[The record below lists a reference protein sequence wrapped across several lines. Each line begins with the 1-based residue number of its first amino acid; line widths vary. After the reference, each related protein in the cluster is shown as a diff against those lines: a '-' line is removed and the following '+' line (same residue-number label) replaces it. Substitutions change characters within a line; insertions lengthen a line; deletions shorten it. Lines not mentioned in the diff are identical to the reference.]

1 MQTPSQ
7 VSSSSPVPSPKK
19 KASSSTSSS
28 SSSIHSDQF
37 IAQQLSKRIKE
48 KKGGVKVVAKKNK
61 STTPQTHEDNDYSD
75 TESEPKSEYKKGGY
89 HPVTIAERL
98 GNDRYIVVEKLGW
111 GYFSTV
117 WLCFDLQEKVFR
129 AVKIQK
135 SAKDFTD
142 AAHDEIK
149 LLNTV
154 MQKFRESCTHSE
166 IVSSSATSSE
176 NVETNIVASQPK
188 IDYSDLRIVGMFDSF
203 LVRGVNGTHMCM
215 AFEVMGANLL
225 KLIEQ
230 FDFKG
235 VPLDIVKIIM
245 RDVLEGLDFLHTTCK
260 VIHTDIKPENILI
273 EQQSKK
279 IKQIMGM

>member
-166 IVSSSATSSE
+166 IVSSSATLSE